1 VKAIQTTILYNK
13 YKDLILNK
21 NIIVAGICAFFS
33 AAFVTQFYYTQYNE
47 SHIANSVVVLISEY
61 SAYFPTFGLLFYR
74 DNRYRYINPLTGKK
88 DFKLIKTDI
97 KKLLTALS
105 ISELAYSLSKIS
117 VTYQF
122 LQLGI
127 MPYQASMIGSLAAST
142 VSILL
147 INFLITRVVKLFRT
161 QEVQHSSHSQHS
173 FNSMQLQ

>member
-1 VKAIQTTILYNK
+1 VKNMRRENLYNK
-13 YKDLILNK
+13 YKDLILLNK
-21 NIIVAGICAFFS
+21 NIVVAGICAFFS

-47 SHIANSVVVLISEY
+47 SHIANSIVALISEY
-61 SAYFPTFGLLFYR
+61 SVYFPIFGLLFYR
-74 DNRYRYINPLTGKK
+74 DMRYINPLTGKK

-105 ISELAYSLSKIS
+105 ISEAAYSLSKIS

-127 MPYQASMIGSLAAST
+127 MPYQASMLGSLAAST

-147 INFLITRVVKLFRT
+147 INFLIIRVLKLFRT
-161 QEVQHSSHSQHS
+161 QQVQPQTVPEVY
-173 FNSMQLQ
+173 

>member
-1 VKAIQTTILYNK
+1 VKTIQRAIVYNR
-13 YKDLILNK
+13 YKDLILLNK

-47 SHIANSVVVLISEY
+47 IHIANSVVALISEY
-61 SAYFPTFGLLFYR
+61 SVYFPILGLLFYL

-88 DFKLIKTDI
+88 DFKTIKTDI

-105 ISELAYSLSKIS
+105 ISEVAYSMSKIF
-117 VTYQF
+117 VTYHF

-127 MPYQASMIGSLAAST
+127 IPYQASMLGSLAASA

-147 INFLITRVVKLFRT
+147 INLLVTRVVKLFR
-161 QEVQHSSHSQHS
+161 
-173 FNSMQLQ
+173 NYDG